1 MPSLLGGSVAI
12 AILWKNL
19 FEIDG
24 LINQVLAFFNI
35 QGQGWISHPDY
46 ALGTIIIL
54 ATWQFGAS
62 MVIFLAG
69 LKQIPKELYEA
80 AAVDGGTKR
89 QVFFRVT
96 LPLLS
101 PVIFFN
107 LVIELIKS
115 IQVFT
120 SAFIISEGTGGP
132 INSTLFYTLYLYQKG
147 FTHFEMGYASAMAW
161 ILVFVLGVMT
171 LVIFFSSKYWVHYED
186 GGETIMDQSTKT
198 SRLLTHL
205 FIILFGLFM
214 LYPVVWMVASSFK
227 PETLIFSSPS
237 IFSKE
242 WTISNYTNGWNVVR
256 NVNFGQFF
264 KNSFLISMIAV
275 IANLITCSMAAYA
288 FARLKFPL
296 KKLWFACML
305 MTIMLPAH
313 ATLIPQYTI
322 FHNLEWVNTILPLT
336 VPKVLATDAFF
347 IFLMVQFFRGIPREL
362 DESAIMDGCGV
373 FQVYARII
381 MPLAVPVLITTAIF
395 TFIWTWDDFF
405 SQILYLNTVDNF
417 TVPLGLRLFLDSQGE
432 SSWGSVFAM
441 SVLSLIPITTVFFI
455 FQRYIVE
462 GIATTG
468 IKG

>member
-1 MPSLLGGSVAI
+1 
-12 AILWKNL
+12 
-19 FEIDG
+19 
-24 LINQVLAFFNI
+24 
-35 QGQGWISHPDY
+35 
-46 ALGTIIIL
+46 
-54 ATWQFGAS
+54 
-62 MVIFLAG
+62 
-69 LKQIPKELYEA
+69 
-80 AAVDGGTKR
+80 
-89 QVFFRVT
+89 
-96 LPLLS
+96 
-101 PVIFFN
+101 
-107 LVIELIKS
+107 
-115 IQVFT
+115 
-120 SAFIISEGTGGP
+120 
-132 INSTLFYTLYLYQKG
+132 
-147 FTHFEMGYASAMAW
+147 
-161 ILVFVLGVMT
+161 
-171 LVIFFSSKYWVHYED
+171 
-186 GGETIMDQSTKT
+186 MDQSTNK
-198 SRLLTHL
+198 SRILTHT
-205 FIILFGLFM
+205 FIILIGAGM
-214 LYPVVWMVASSFK
+214 LYPVIWMVTASFK

-237 IFSKE
+237 LFSKE
-242 WTISNYTNGWNVVR
+242 WTLDNYINGWNVVR
-256 NVNFGQFF
+256 DVNFGQFF
-264 KNSFLISMIAV
+264 ENSFLISLIAV
-275 IANLITCSMAAYA
+275 VANLITCSMAAYA

-322 FHNLEWVNTILPLT
+322 FHNLDWVNTILPLT
-336 VPKVLATDAFF
+336 VPKILATDAFF

-373 FQVYARII
+373 FQVYTRII

-405 SQILYLNTVDNF
+405 SQILYLNTVDTF

>member
-1 MPSLLGGSVAI
+1 M
-12 AILWKNL
+12 K
-19 FEIDG
+19 
-24 LINQVLAFFNI
+24 
-35 QGQGWISHPDY
+35 
-46 ALGTIIIL
+46 T
-54 ATWQFGAS
+54 
-62 MVIFLAG
+62 
-69 LKQIPKELYEA
+69 
-80 AAVDGGTKR
+80 
-89 QVFFRVT
+89 
-96 LPLLS
+96 
-101 PVIFFN
+101 
-107 LVIELIKS
+107 
-115 IQVFT
+115 
-120 SAFIISEGTGGP
+120 
-132 INSTLFYTLYLYQKG
+132 
-147 FTHFEMGYASAMAW
+147 
-161 ILVFVLGVMT
+161 
-171 LVIFFSSKYWVHYED
+171 

-432 SSWGSVFAM
+432 SSWGGSVFAM